1 MFPYKSGNLLWI
13 FSVSKITPLA
23 TIALGPGA
31 WRPTPNPHLGHTGM
45 GRSAPVA
52 VGARHCPLPGNCSVD
67 GFLDLIQ
74 PLQHIDHIGIWKGVK
89 NSVEDVR
96 YTSGITRGRFSH
108 FNTLLAA
115 CLETTASVPPHPV
128 LVDRFG
134 QALLACCMEVVAQ
147 EGDKKNPWNMG
158 GPKSQTL
165 ATRIMNQKP
174 LRTAR
179 AKKKDGLVSLVVFP
193 LPPFLDTPRL

>member
-1 MFPYKSGNLLWI
+1 MFPCKSGNLLWI

-74 PLQHIDHIGIWKGVK
+74 PLQHVDHIGIWKGVK
-89 NSVEDVR
+89 TSVEDVR

-134 QALLACCMEVVAQ
+134 EALLACCMEVICRPRGRQ
-147 EGDKKNPWNMG
+147 KKTLGTWVPS
-158 GPKSQTL
+158 PKHWQHES
-165 ATRIMNQKP
+165 
-174 LRTAR
+174 
-179 AKKKDGLVSLVVFP
+179 
-193 LPPFLDTPRL
+193 